1 MTMTNA
7 DRLPA
12 PLLQRK
18 AVVYVRQSS
27 QARKRPGAPV
37 EAASGRERPVE
48 EGGCRVDAGQGDADR
63 RSEKKVVKPSP
74 RRSIVDYLKS
84 TYAVAERRACR
95 LVALS
100 RSVYQYRSHRDPQ
113 TALRQ
118 RMCEIAA
125 TRVRYG
131 YRKIRVLLQR
141 EGYQVSKN
149 RLYRLYREEGLS
161 LRYRP
166 NRKRRAQMSRPAR
179 ARATAANHAW
189 SLDFVADQL
198 AGGQRFRAL
207 TIVDV
212 FTREALAI
220 DVGQRL
226 GASDVVRVLEQL
238 RLRRGTPRTLLCDN
252 GSEFTSQ
259 VMDLWAS
266 ITRSRLPSAGPASQ
280 RITRSWSPSTARFA
294 MNV

>member
-1 MTMTNA
+1 M
-7 DRLPA
+7 
-12 PLLQRK
+12 
-18 AVVYVRQSS
+18 
-27 QARKRPGAPV
+27 
-37 EAASGRERPVE
+37 
-48 EGGCRVDAGQGDADR
+48 
-63 RSEKKVVKPSP
+63 KPSP

-84 TYAVAERRACR
+84 TYGVAERRACR

-113 TALRQ
+113 TAVRQ

-179 ARATAANHAW
+179 AKATAANQAW

-198 AGGQRFRAL
+198 SNGQRLRAL

-212 FTREALAI
+212 YTREAI
-220 DVGQRL
+220 GVDVGQRL
-226 GASDVVRVLEQL
+226 GGPDVVRVLEGL
-238 RLRRGTPRTLLCDN
+238 RIRRGTPRMLFCDN

-259 VMDLWAS
+259 VMDLWAYHHKVE
-266 ITRSRLPSAGPASQ
+266 IAFSRPGKPTDNAFVESFNGTLRDECLNAHWFTSLTDAREQIERWRVEYNESRPHRALGEVPPAEY
-280 RITRSWSPSTARFA
+280 ARQLGVHA
-294 MNV
+294 KLTGQQNAED